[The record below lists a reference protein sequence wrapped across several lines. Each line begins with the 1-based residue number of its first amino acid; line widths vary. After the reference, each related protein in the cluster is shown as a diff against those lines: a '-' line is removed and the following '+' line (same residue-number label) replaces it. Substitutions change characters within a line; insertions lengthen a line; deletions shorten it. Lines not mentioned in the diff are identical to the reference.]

1 MSTNTIG
8 AAPIT
13 PAELDKSAL
22 VKKAFEKNFSNEQVA
37 SATMDSLKIL
47 LVAVAFVIISLVIDK
62 KD

>member
-8 AAPIT
+8 ATPIT
-13 PAELDKSAL
+13 PAELDKAAL